1 MLENQDQKK
10 KCKKCSENIGGR
22 AYYVVKLDCINDG
35 QNLTSC
41 ESVVLC
47 SNCYHNLYQWLHE

>member
-1 MLENQDQKK
+1 MLENQDRK
-10 KCKKCSENIGGR
+10 KKCSEKIGGP
-22 AYYVVKLDCINDG
+22 AYYVVNLNCINDG

-41 ESVVLC
+41 ESVELC